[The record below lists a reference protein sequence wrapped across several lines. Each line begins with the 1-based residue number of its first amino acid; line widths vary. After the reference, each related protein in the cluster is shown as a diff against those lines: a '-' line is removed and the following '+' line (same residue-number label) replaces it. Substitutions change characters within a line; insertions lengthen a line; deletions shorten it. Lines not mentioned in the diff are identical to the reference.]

1 MNSEQA
7 AADRESIGHQQWTMR
22 VFPDSH
28 YIFNRYLDL
37 LFIVTKNII
46 SMNIVVVEF
55 TNVHFLAVKEGSHME
70 INKHIF
76 LRDLLE
82 IPGRARHGGDG
93 AWRHNGGENSTCYLA
108 GH

>member
-1 MNSEQA
+1 
-7 AADRESIGHQQWTMR
+7 
-22 VFPDSH
+22 
-28 YIFNRYLDL
+28 
-37 LFIVTKNII
+37 
-46 SMNIVVVEF
+46 MNIVVVVEL
-55 TNVHFLAVKEGSHME
+55 TNVHFLAVKEGSHRE

-108 GH
+108 GY